1 MKYNFSVNN
10 FTKPM
15 RTPEKVNFFRVKFFG
30 QKLQKRHKLMLR
42 KR

>member
-1 MKYNFSVNN
+1 MKCNFSVNN

-15 RTPEKVNFFRVKFFG
+15 RTPEKVNFFGSSFFG